1 MFKNL
6 KSLFIIEEEER
17 IQKKVPP
24 KQSPKASNEKKPEK
38 VSPTTPSAQTAGPGK
53 VTPKFTDVLLKALEA
68 NNLDGFDYQE
78 YKQSLASLKKMSME
92 EATMYKSAF
101 AMAQTMKASPEQL
114 IKTAQ
119 HYINVLEKEEQK
131 FEQALVNQRN
141 VQIGGKDKEIKLL
154 NDTIKS
160 KAAQIKKLT
169 QEIEQH
175 QKKVEKLKGEM
186 NQAALKVETTKNN
199 FIASFN
205 SLVGQIKLDVENM
218 KKYLK

>member
-6 KSLFIIEEEER
+6 KSLFIIEEEKSA
-17 IQKKVPP
+17 QKKAQP
-24 KQSPKASNEKKPEK
+24 KQSPKPSNKKKPEQA
-38 VSPTTPSAQTAGPGK
+38 SPITPSSQTAGPGK

-68 NNLDGFDYQE
+68 NNLDGFDYLE
-78 YKQSLASLKKMSME
+78 YKQSLASLKKMSMD

-101 AMAQTMKASPEQL
+101 AMAQTMKSTPEQL
-114 IKTAQ
+114 VKTAQ
-119 HYINVLEKEEQK
+119 HYISVLEKEEQK
-131 FEQALVNQRN
+131 FEQALANQRN
-141 VQIGGKDKEIKLL
+141 VQIGDKNKEIKRLD
-154 NDTIKS
+154 DTIKA

-175 QKKVEKLKGEM
+175 QKSVAKLRGEM
-186 NQAALKVETTKNN
+186 SQASLKVETTKNN

-205 SLVGQIKLDVENM
+205 SLVNQIKVDVENM